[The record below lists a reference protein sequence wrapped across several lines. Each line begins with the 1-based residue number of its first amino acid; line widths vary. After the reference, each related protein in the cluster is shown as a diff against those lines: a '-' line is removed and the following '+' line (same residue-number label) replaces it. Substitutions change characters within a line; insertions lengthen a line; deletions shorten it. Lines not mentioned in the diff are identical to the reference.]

1 MHKLIR
7 QRREAALKQHA
18 KDGVPVRVVS
28 QAVIDVLDATE
39 VFGRRV
45 VELSDAMDSS
55 YPGTFPRERAAV
67 KRASMELTRAL
78 AVMRRNEL
86 TEYPK
91 RED

>member
-1 MHKLIR
+1 MSRPSKAGRTTRSGRRIETVHKLIR
-7 QRREAALKQHA
+7 QRREAALKRNA

-55 YPGTFPRERAAV
+55 YQ
-67 KRASMELTRAL
+67 
-78 AVMRRNEL
+78 N
-86 TEYPK
+86 
-91 RED
+91 